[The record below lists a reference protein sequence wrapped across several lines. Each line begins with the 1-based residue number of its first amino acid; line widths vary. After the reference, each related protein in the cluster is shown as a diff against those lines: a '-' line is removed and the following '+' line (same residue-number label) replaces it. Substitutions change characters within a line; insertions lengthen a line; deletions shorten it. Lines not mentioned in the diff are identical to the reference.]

1 MRSYHG
7 CIDFHVLQRHIVRAI
22 PGANF
27 WKSQWE
33 SIVACLLYFHF
44 AMILFLPQNIANDV
58 VVGVGGGGEWQVVL
72 VLCGCWSLNRFV
84 AA

>member
-1 MRSYHG
+1 M
-7 CIDFHVLQRHIVRAI
+7 RAI

-33 SIVACLLYFHF
+33 SIIACLLYFHF
-44 AMILFLPQNIANDV
+44 AMILFLPQNIANDDVVVVV
-58 VVGVGGGGEWQVVL
+58 VVGSNGAGGEWQVVL